1 LEQGKDAATIQELW
15 RKDLDVFRMR
25 QKPFLIYP

>member
-1 LEQGKDAATIQELW
+1 AAAIQELW